1 AGTRAECVPMLD
13 VKIGDR
19 IVVGHGGVKV
29 FPQARAEER
38 QLFEFMGSAV
48 STEKPKGVA
57 IREIAR
63 ELVRSR
69 NSGGQNLL
77 VGGPAIV
84 HTGSVEHLTKLMRKG
99 YFHKLFAGNALATHD
114 IEQAI

>member
-1 AGTRAECVPMLD
+1 FPENFYSTTNQRTEVRVDGKWIVVERQEMDCGIRVDAAGTRAECVPMLD

-57 IREIAR
+57 IREIA
-63 ELVRSR
+63 
-69 NSGGQNLL
+69 
-77 VGGPAIV
+77 
-84 HTGSVEHLTKLMRKG
+84 
-99 YFHKLFAGNALATHD
+99 
-114 IEQAI
+114 